1 MNVEELLTEHG
12 KKIAVIE
19 EQISRIKKDVN
30 DINSLV
36 VSVSILA
43 DNMKSMVKE
52 QEKQGKRLEALE
64 KAPLQDYNYYKRL
77 IIGCLLTGV
86 IGTILGAVLAL
97 IIR

>member
-1 MNVEELLTEHG
+1 MEVDKILSEHS
-12 KKIAVIE
+12 KQLAVIE
-19 EQISRIKKDVN
+19 TEIKTIKKDVN

-43 DNMKSMVKE
+43 ENMKSMVKE